1 MQNSIYH
8 NNKTIVKDTIRPTKT
23 LLIDKKKNTDINKL
37 LNRLKVNQKNEKKN
51 KIIFLSSGILF
62 IGLTGL
68 FLSIIN

>member
-1 MQNSIYH
+1 MQNNIFH
-8 NNKTIVKDTIRPTKT
+8 NNKKNDFKISSPTNT
-23 LLIDKKKNTDINKL
+23 LLIDKKQNTDINKL

-62 IGLTGL
+62 ISLTGL